1 MYDFLSFVRD
11 TGVEMKG
18 LLEGYRENIS
28 RLQKQ
33 YKKQEQIFDRLDR
46 KNTCYEENAIKIL
59 SEMKW
64 IRDRILVLE
73 DVVSDISGAEKE
85 DSETVLPQI

>member
-1 MYDFLSFVRD
+1 MAKKD
-11 TGVEMKG
+11 

-46 KNTCYEENAIKIL
+46 KNTCYEDNAIKIL
-59 SEMKW
+59 FEMKW

-73 DVVSDISGAEKE
+73 DVVSDISEAEKE
-85 DSETVLPQI
+85 DPETALPQI

>member
-1 MYDFLSFVRD
+1 MAKKD
-11 TGVEMKG
+11 

-46 KNTCYEENAIKIL
+46 KNTCYEDNAIKIL
-59 SEMKW
+59 LEMKW
-64 IRDRILVLE
+64 IRDRIVVLE